1 MSVVHEPVPTATG
14 PGAGPTRR
22 RALVLAAAVV
32 LVWLVAGAV
41 AGTFTSRLAEVQEN
55 DNAAFLPE
63 SAESTR
69 VAEQV
74 AAFTGDDTLPA
85 VVVWESA
92 DGPVSPALAQ
102 AAGRAVTAAGDLPGT
117 QGAPVGPFPSEDGEA
132 LQAVVPLQGELGG
145 EELVETVTALRGLL
159 GSPPGG
165 EVLVTGPAGTFAD
178 FGEAFGAI
186 DGLLLAVAL
195 GVVLVILLV
204 VYRSPLL
211 PLLVIVNSLLALAA
225 ASAVVY
231 ALTRAGV
238 LDLNGQSQGILFI
251 LVVGAATD
259 YALLLVAR
267 VREELRS
274 ADRVPAV
281 ATALRRTVEPVL
293 ASGGTVVLGVLC
305 LLVSELS
312 STASLGPVAATGVV
326 FAVLASLTF
335 LPAVLVLLGRT
346 AFWPFR
352 PQLGSTGVEER
363 GLWGRVARA
372 VARRPRPVWV
382 AVTAG
387 LVGLCLLAPR
397 LDTGA
402 VAPSDVFL
410 ADVDSV
416 AGSEALARHFPTGA
430 GQPAL
435 VLGDAEELPDLLAAT
450 TSVPDVAG
458 VLPVGVEPTPAGP
471 RGSPTV
477 VDGSVLLQATLDG
490 TPSQEAEAVAA
501 LREAARDVDPDAL
514 VGGSAAIEADTLA
527 ASSRDL
533 RVIVPLVLL
542 VIGVVLALL
551 LRSLLAPA
559 LLVVTVVLSFGATI
573 GVASVVFADVL
584 DLPGV
589 DPSIP
594 LYAFVFLGALGID
607 YNIFLMTR
615 LREEAQVV
623 GTRAATVKALGV
635 TGGVITSAGVVLAAT
650 FGTLA
655 VLPILFLLQIAFL
668 VAFGVL
674 LDTFVVRGLLVPA
687 LVHDLGRVVWWPS
700 RLARSE
706 PDGTVAARGAAAAD
720 PAADPEADVTDE
732 TTEPATD
739 ETSDVA
745 ARGAP

>member
-1 MSVVHEPVPTATG
+1 MSVVHRPETASETP
-14 PGAGPTRR
+14 PGRGASR
-22 RALVLAAAVV
+22 RALALALVVVLA
-32 LVWLVAGAV
+32 WLVLGGV
-41 AGTFTSRLAEVQEN
+41 AGSFTGRLAEVQEN

-74 AAFTGDDTLPA
+74 AAFTGEDTLPA
-85 VVVWESA
+85 VLVWESA
-92 DGPVSPALAQ
+92 DGRVSPALAQ
-102 AAGRAVTAAGDLPGT
+102 AAGSAVQEASGVPGT
-117 QGAPVGPFPSEDGEA
+117 VGAPVGPFPSEDGQA
-132 LQAVVPLQGELGG
+132 LQAVVSFQGDLGG
-145 EELVETVTALRGLL
+145 EELVESVTTLRDLL
-159 GSPPGG
+159 AGTPDG
-165 EVLVTGPAGTFAD
+165 EAFVTGPAGTFAD
-178 FGEAFGAI
+178 FGEAFGEI
-186 DGLLLAVAL
+186 DGLLLVVAL

-211 PLLVIVNSLLALAA
+211 PLLVIVNSLLALGA

-231 ALTRAGV
+231 ALTRAGL

-267 VREELRS
+267 VREELR
-274 ADRVPAV
+274 AAERVAAV
-281 ATALRRTVEPVL
+281 RTAWRRTLEPVL

-326 FAVLASLTF
+326 FAMLATLTF

-352 PQLGSTGVEER
+352 PRLGSAGVEER
-363 GLWGRVARA
+363 GLWGRAARA
-372 VARRPRPVWV
+372 VARRPRRVWV
-382 AVTAG
+382 GVTAV
-387 LVGLCLLAPR
+387 LVLLCLLAPR
-397 LDTGA
+397 LDTGG

-410 ADVDSV
+410 ADVGSV
-416 AGSEALARHFPTGA
+416 AGSEALGRHFPTGA

-435 VLGDAEELPDLLAAT
+435 VLGAADALPGLLRAAS
-450 TSVPDVAG
+450 SVDGVAT
-458 VLPVGVEPTPAGP
+458 VLPVGVEPTPTGP
-471 RGSPTV
+471 QGTPTV
-477 VDGSVLLQATLDG
+477 VDGEVLLQATLDG
-490 TPSQEAEAVAA
+490 SPEEESRAVEA
-501 LREAARDVDPDAL
+501 LREAARGVDPDAL

-573 GVASVVFADVL
+573 GVASVVFTDVL
-584 DLPGV
+584 DLPGG

-615 LREEAQVV
+615 LREEAQRI

-700 RLARSE
+700 RLARAE
-706 PDGTVAARGAAAAD
+706 PGAEPRGGSHAEPGEQAG
-720 PAADPEADVTDE
+720 DVR
-732 TTEPATD
+732 
-739 ETSDVA
+739 V
-745 ARGAP
+745 GAP